1 VKGENMPKIE
11 IDLDELVL
19 SFGFDDEE
27 LAKEY
32 FDRETGNII
41 NIPRAVMKVAGGDK
55 DQEELDDWEKELLED
70 AEAVLEDMEDR
81 YLVIP
86 SIESSYFYTAM
97 QSFAEQVQDNNIKS
111 ELLKALN
118 STNPMRQFKNTVSN
132 YMEVQNLWYDY
143 EDNKAK
149 EYVIEWLEKNN
160 IEFKQV

>member
-1 VKGENMPKIE
+1 VKGENMSKIE

-41 NIPRAVMKVAGGDK
+41 NIPRSVMKALEGDMEE
-55 DQEELDDWEKELLED
+55 EELDDWEKELLED

-86 SIESSYFYTAM
+86 NIESDYFYRAM
-97 QSFAEQVQDNNIKS
+97 QSFAEEVQDNDIKN

-118 STNPMRQFKNTVSN
+118 SLNPMRQFKNAISN
-132 YMEVQNLWYDY
+132 HMEVQNLWYDY

-149 EYVIEWLEKNN
+149 EYVIEWLEKNK
-160 IEFKQV
+160 IEFKEV

>member
-1 VKGENMPKIE
+1 MSKIE

-41 NIPRAVMKVAGGDK
+41 NIPRTVMKVAEGDK
-55 DQEELDDWEKELLED
+55 EEEDLDDWEKELLED
-70 AEAVLEDMEDR
+70 AEAILEDMEDR
-81 YLVIP
+81 YLAIP
-86 SIESSYFYTAM
+86 SIESSYFYRAM
-97 QSFAEQVQDNNIKS
+97 QSFAEEVQDNNIKN

-118 STNPMRQFKNTVSN
+118 LSNPMRQFKTAISK

-160 IEFKQV
+160 IQFKEV